1 MGMRRGIAI
10 PFGVSM
16 ITRSSITKVLTVT
29 HHVPGLAGHAERAH
43 PHLWTVRGE
52 FEGDPIA
59 AEGMSVVS
67 ASEAERFKRL
77 LYEYQGGFLN
87 DLVGPAIP
95 SMEGF
100 GLHLM
105 ERCSGACPELRR
117 IIIFDAHHD
126 PTEQHTFAIE
136 R

>member
-1 MGMRRGIAI
+1 
-10 PFGVSM
+10 M
-16 ITRSSITKVLTVT
+16 ITRSSITKHLTIT
-29 HHVPGLAGHAERAH
+29 HLVAGLPGHAERAH

-59 AEGMSVVS
+59 AEGMAVVPL
-67 ASEAERFKRL
+67 AEAERYKRL
-77 LYEYQGGFLN
+77 LYEYQGQYLN

-100 GLHLM
+100 ALHLM
-105 ERCSGACPELRR
+105 ERCSGGCPNLRR
-117 IIIFDAHHD
+117 IAIFDAHHD
-126 PTEQHTFAIE
+126 PTEQHTFTVE